1 MVRGERVLPRCKH
14 CFWLGETIN
23 TRQKSLCSN
32 RFKKPVAPKKIPY
45 RRVDMKVN
53 FDIECTPEE
62 ARRFLGLPDLG
73 PMQERMMKEIEE
85 RMAENLRALDPET
98 LVKTWMPMTMQGWG
112 EMQKMFW
119 SQMGVKI
126 PENDSKAKSKT
137 K

>member
-1 MVRGERVLPRCKH
+1 
-14 CFWLGETIN
+14 
-23 TRQKSLCSN
+23 
-32 RFKKPVAPKKIPY
+32 
-45 RRVDMKVN
+45 MKVN

-73 PMQERMMKEIEE
+73 PMQERMMKELEE

-119 SQMGVKI
+119 SQMGVSM
-126 PENDSKAKSKT
+126 PDESKAKK

>member
-1 MVRGERVLPRCKH
+1 
-14 CFWLGETIN
+14 
-23 TRQKSLCSN
+23 
-32 RFKKPVAPKKIPY
+32 
-45 RRVDMKVN
+45 MKVN

-119 SQMGVKI
+119 SQMGVTM
-126 PENDSKAKSKT
+126 PANGGDAKSK
-137 K
+137 KK